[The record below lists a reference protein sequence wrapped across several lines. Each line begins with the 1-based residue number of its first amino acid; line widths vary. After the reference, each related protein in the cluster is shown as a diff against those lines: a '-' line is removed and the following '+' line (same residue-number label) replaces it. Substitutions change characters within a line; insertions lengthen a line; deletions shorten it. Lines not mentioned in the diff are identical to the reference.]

1 MNVQN
6 NWRPMLAAAM
16 AATFIVLAG
25 LAHAVEFDEKLKAP
39 SMRDAGELRSHAQ
52 SVSSRLLQYQSADPQ
67 ELMND
72 AALVRDQY
80 DLGWK
85 LQRAI
90 DEHRAL
96 NDVGDVGLVVQPDG
110 SVEIDINAHPQ
121 WLRYDQRLSSL
132 LPGWDMQVV
141 GPELIARGFRSSDL
155 DVLANYVKTHD
166 VQTMA
171 AQRILPIG
179 LGFNKLVTRND
190 RLRRPINDGLVLSY
204 VYQQGRETAEASRQW
219 TAGLFAA
226 LDAQRRRILLN
237 YISELKTTGTW
248 TATDPSA
255 VADTLATVRRADFA
269 ASAASQAQGVTK

>member
-1 MNVQN
+1 MIAQN

-16 AATFIVLAG
+16 AASFVVLAG
-25 LAHAVEFDEKLKAP
+25 LAHAVEFDQKLKAP
-39 SMRDAGELRSHAQ
+39 AMRDAAELRSHAQ
-52 SVSSRLLQYQSADPQ
+52 SISGRLLQYQSADPQ
-67 ELMND
+67 ELIND

-90 DEHRAL
+90 DEHRPL
-96 NDVGDVGLVVQPDG
+96 NDAGDVGLVVQPDG

-121 WLRYDQRLSSL
+121 WLRYDQRLTTL
-132 LPGWDMQVV
+132 LPGWDMQIV
-141 GPELIARGFRSSDL
+141 GPELIARGFRSSDVDIL
-155 DVLANYVKTHD
+155 SNYVKTHD
-166 VQTMA
+166 VRTMA

-179 LGFNKLVTRND
+179 LGFNKLVLRND
-190 RLRRPINDGLVLSY
+190 RLRRPIDDGMVLSY

-269 ASAASQAQGVTK
+269 AGAASQAQGVTK